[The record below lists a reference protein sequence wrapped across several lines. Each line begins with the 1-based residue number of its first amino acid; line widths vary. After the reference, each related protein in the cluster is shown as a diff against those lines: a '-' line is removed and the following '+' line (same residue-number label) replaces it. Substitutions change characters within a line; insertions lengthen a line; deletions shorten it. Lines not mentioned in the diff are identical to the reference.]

1 MDKEKLSEK
10 LGINVLQIKP
20 VSGGDINKSYCIVS
34 DREKYFIKLNF
45 SKNYPGLFK
54 AEALGLK
61 KLSVSNYLGIPT
73 VLKTGEIG
81 DQQYLLMEW
90 IYTELN
96 PKLYSNELLARG
108 LAAIHQ
114 THQENFGFESDNYI
128 GTLKQF
134 NNVHK
139 SWADFYYGERLYP
152 LLRIMVDKYNLEPS
166 CFGMLEKLHKKI
178 NVLFPIEQ
186 PSLLHG
192 DLWCGNVMGGKG
204 GKPHIYD
211 PAVYFGHREMDLG
224 MMKLFG
230 GFDNDVFEIY
240 NELFPLENEWQFR
253 IQLTQLYPIMVH
265 AVLCGGIYV
274 KEVLNTL
281 TLFGK

>member
-54 AEALGLK
+54 AESLGLK

-108 LAAIHQ
+108 LVAIHQ

-134 NNVHK
+134 NNYHR
-139 SWADFYYGERLYP
+139 SWADFYYAERLMP
-152 LLRIMVDKYNLEPS
+152 LLRLIVEKNKLDSFWLNKLELLHVRLADIFPE
-166 CFGMLEKLHKKI
+166 EK
-178 NVLFPIEQ
+178 

-192 DLWCGNVMGGKG
+192 DLWSGNVMGGKG

-265 AVLCGGIYV
+265 AVLFGGIYV